1 MKMNK
6 TQLDAIY
13 QRAEEY
19 YYGKNGKK
27 SDTAKALELYRQAA
41 EQGHAEALYELG
53 AALKMP
59 GEYQNTREAVK
70 WLRKAAEQ
78 GHQEAQAELGHS
90 YEFGVGVEIDL
101 KEAEKWYHMSQEEA
115 PVANKKTKSTPSAL
129 YKKGREYYKTQDYT
143 NAFLC
148 FEQAAEQ
155 GHADAQYFL
164 ALCYQDGTGVEK
176 NKKMMWKWYYA
187 ASDNGNMIA
196 RGLCELRNEKRREKE
211 KREEIYQYIIYALV
225 AIAAIASW
233 IWYS

>member
-1 MKMNK
+1 MNK

-78 GHQEAQAELGHS
+78 GDE
-90 YEFGVGVEIDL
+90 
-101 KEAEKWYHMSQEEA
+101 
-115 PVANKKTKSTPSAL
+115 
-129 YKKGREYYKTQDYT
+129 
-143 NAFLC
+143 
-148 FEQAAEQ
+148 
-155 GHADAQYFL
+155 DAQEQLQKVQEMGY
-164 ALCYQDGTGVEK
+164 
-176 NKKMMWKWYYA
+176 
-187 ASDNGNMIA
+187 
-196 RGLCELRNEKRREKE
+196 
-211 KREEIYQYIIYALV
+211 
-225 AIAAIASW
+225 
-233 IWYS
+233 

>member
-1 MKMNK
+1 MATKSELNALF
-6 TQLDAIY
+6 QLAQDYHYAKHGKPHDM
-13 QRAEEY
+13 AE
-19 YYGKNGKK
+19 
-27 SDTAKALELYRQAA
+27 AMRLYREAA
-41 EQGHAEALYELG
+41 QQGHVEAQYELG
-53 AALKMP
+53 C
-59 GEYQNTREAVK
+59 EYNAPLSEYHDCCEAVK
-70 WLRKAAEQ
+70 WLRMAAEQ

-129 YKKGREYYKTQDYT
+129 YKKGREYYKNQDYT

-225 AIAAIASW
+225 GFAGIASW

>member
-1 MKMNK
+1 MNK

-115 PVANKKTKSTPSAL
+115 PVANKK
-129 YKKGREYYKTQDYT
+129 
-143 NAFLC
+143 N
-148 FEQAAEQ
+148 
-155 GHADAQYFL
+155 
-164 ALCYQDGTGVEK
+164 
-176 NKKMMWKWYYA
+176 
-187 ASDNGNMIA
+187 
-196 RGLCELRNEKRREKE
+196 
-211 KREEIYQYIIYALV
+211 
-225 AIAAIASW
+225 
-233 IWYS
+233 